1 LRVEDRKIGR
11 LLADFQGRSEV
22 VAFRAIRQ
30 GSRVS
35 FSCLF
40 SFALTPFT
48 RPRPPSSDLDI
59 TTSLRFPLFALL
71 RDILHHHRDSKTSHT
86 SKTKKA
92 MSNLDH
98 NVAAVLD
105 RAGGDSDVDED
116 DLIAELENDDTL
128 DALRE
133 KRLQQL
139 HEEVSRQKLMRQ
151 SEHGTYQEIK
161 DEKALMNITTS
172 TKLCVVHFFKPDFNR
187 CRIMDKHIEVGW
199 WFPVAARTE
208 ECRFIMA
215 SNLLRLFADIGNIA
229 F

>member
-1 LRVEDRKIGR
+1 
-11 LLADFQGRSEV
+11 
-22 VAFRAIRQ
+22 
-30 GSRVS
+30 
-35 FSCLF
+35 
-40 SFALTPFT
+40 
-48 RPRPPSSDLDI
+48 
-59 TTSLRFPLFALL
+59 
-71 RDILHHHRDSKTSHT
+71 
-86 SKTKKA
+86 

-98 NVAAVLD
+98 NVAAVID
-105 RAGGDSDVDED
+105 RAGADSDIDED

-139 HEEVSRQKLMRQ
+139 HAEVSRQKLMRQ

-199 WFPVAARTE
+199 
-208 ECRFIMA
+208 
-215 SNLLRLFADIGNIA
+215 
-229 F
+229 

>member
-1 LRVEDRKIGR
+1 
-11 LLADFQGRSEV
+11 
-22 VAFRAIRQ
+22 
-30 GSRVS
+30 
-35 FSCLF
+35 
-40 SFALTPFT
+40 
-48 RPRPPSSDLDI
+48 
-59 TTSLRFPLFALL
+59 
-71 RDILHHHRDSKTSHT
+71 
-86 SKTKKA
+86 

-98 NVAAVLD
+98 NVATVID
-105 RAGGDSDVDED
+105 RAGGDPDIDED

-199 WFPVAARTE
+199 
-208 ECRFIMA
+208 
-215 SNLLRLFADIGNIA
+215 
-229 F
+229 

>member
-1 LRVEDRKIGR
+1 
-11 LLADFQGRSEV
+11 
-22 VAFRAIRQ
+22 
-30 GSRVS
+30 
-35 FSCLF
+35 
-40 SFALTPFT
+40 
-48 RPRPPSSDLDI
+48 
-59 TTSLRFPLFALL
+59 
-71 RDILHHHRDSKTSHT
+71 
-86 SKTKKA
+86 

-105 RAGGDSDVDED
+105 RAGGDSDIDED
-116 DLIAELENDDTL
+116 DLIAELENDDAL

-161 DEKALMNITTS
+161 DEKALMDITTT

-199 WFPVAARTE
+199 WLAIGGRNGD
-208 ECRFIMA
+208 MA
-215 SNLLRLFADIGNIA
+215 SLDWTAIY
-229 F
+229 